1 MFGLLSP
8 KICKQ
13 TTCNLLKVKF
23 EASWQTT
30 EGPDD
35 PFRLFLYKAE
45 DGAEEGAEE
54 DGVSESTFPY
64 ASLGNAVFTVKYFPD
79 IEYSTLKEIEN
90 SGKKPKCTWTFVTK
104 DYGDAGSAI
113 FQEKGRAADDK
124 YNTSGGVEVAGIE
137 FNPLDRNVPR
147 DE

>member
-1 MFGLLSP
+1 MHIERAYLGESGASNKARFNVRIVKVHKGEVRKNKDGKMTKFKQNGYIVFGLLSP

-30 EGPDD
+30 ESPDD

-45 DGAEEGAEE
+45 DGAEE

-79 IEYSTLKEIEN
+79 
-90 SGKKPKCTWTFVTK
+90 
-104 DYGDAGSAI
+104 
-113 FQEKGRAADDK
+113 
-124 YNTSGGVEVAGIE
+124 VE
-137 FNPLDRNVPR
+137 
-147 DE
+147 